1 MKKISIISA
10 LTLFIALSGTY
21 GQDVDKII
29 QEHFKASGKEKM
41 QKVKSQ
47 VLSGKSTITAMDIEL
62 PFVIT
67 MARPNMIRI
76 ESLFQETKM
85 IQTYNGEKAWMLA
98 PMMGSSEPTELSG
111 PELKM
116 LMSQSD
122 MEGPLYNYKEKGNT
136 IELAG
141 EELIKD
147 SPAYHLKITTSEGDV
162 INQYIDKKSKMV
174 VKVATTQTVGG
185 AEKEIEN
192 LIGNYKTIKGIAVA
206 HTIISRM
213 NGQTV
218 TTVEISEVEFN
229 KSIDPAIFGKPS
241 L

>member
-1 MKKISIISA
+1 
-10 LTLFIALSGTY
+10 
-21 GQDVDKII
+21 
-29 QEHFKASGKEKM
+29 M
-41 QKVKSQ
+41 QKVESQ
-47 VLSGKSTITAMDIEL
+47 VLTGKSVITSMGIEM

-67 MARPNMIRI
+67 MARPNMIRV
-76 ESLFQETKM
+76 ESVFQDMKM
-85 IQTYNGEKAWMLA
+85 IQTYDGEKAWMLA

-116 LMSQSD
+116 LISQSD

-136 IELAG
+136 VELVG

-147 SPAYHLKITTSEGDV
+147 APAYHLKITTSEGDV
-162 INQYIDKKSKMV
+162 INQYIDKKSKMM

-185 AEKEIEN
+185 AETEIEN
-192 LIGNYKTIKGIAVA
+192 LIGNYKMVKGIAVA
-206 HTIISRM
+206 HSITSRM

-218 TTVEISEVEFN
+218 TTVEITEIEFN
-229 KSIDPAIFGKPS
+229 KRVDPAIFGKPS